1 MVIRTIVLSGQESTC
16 LPADCPITFGIILFI
31 RCLSLKVKLA
41 KGVFDLWL
49 VLDFHS

>member
-1 MVIRTIVLSGQESTC
+1 MVMRTIVLSGQESTC
-16 LPADCPITFGIILFI
+16 LPADCPIIFGIILSI
-31 RCLSLKVKLA
+31 RLSLKVKLA